1 LRRPDQALRHDGCV
15 ASRCN
20 GDRVPHPLVS
30 NEVLPRA
37 CRSHR
42 APERVLQELDPKPS
56 GESLAESRDAALNG
70 KLYPGMRL
78 AAQGCLDL
86 HAPAQIAAKEISVI
100 VNKRSGAEG
109 APDAQALRAVLA
121 EAGLQARLNAFE
133 AGEDIRS
140 LARKVLKDR
149 PPVLVAAGGDGTV
162 SAVADVVRDTG
173 TALGVMPVGTL
184 NHFAKDLGIA
194 LDLTEAARTIARGRR
209 IRVDVAEVNGRAF
222 INNASLGLYP
232 NIVRERTRQQRR
244 FGRSKRTAML
254 WASLE
259 VLHRSRLLDL
269 RLELADGVQE
279 CRAPFVFIGNNDYI
293 LEGFDIGKRERLD
306 AGILKVYTTRCASP
320 AGLFGLALRALL
332 GRLRQ
337 ADDFMEASAR
347 SLRVQS
353 RHKRLLVATDG
364 ELNAMDTPLDF
375 GIRPRSLQVIVP

>member
-1 LRRPDQALRHDGCV
+1 
-15 ASRCN
+15 
-20 GDRVPHPLVS
+20 
-30 NEVLPRA
+30 
-37 CRSHR
+37 
-42 APERVLQELDPKPS
+42 
-56 GESLAESRDAALNG
+56 
-70 KLYPGMRL
+70 
-78 AAQGCLDL
+78 
-86 HAPAQIAAKEISVI
+86 
-100 VNKRSGAEG
+100 
-109 APDAQALRAVLA
+109 
-121 EAGLQARLNAFE
+121 
-133 AGEDIRS
+133 
-140 LARKVLKDR
+140 VLKDR

-209 IRVDVAEVNGRAF
+209 IRVDVVEVNGRAF

-279 CRAPFVFIGNNDYI
+279 CRAPFVFIGNNGYI

-306 AGILKVYTTRCASP
+306 AGILNVYTTRCASP

-337 ADDFMEASAR
+337 ADDFMEAGAR

-375 GIRPRSLQVIVP
+375 RIRPRSLQVIVP